1 MKETSNIRLRALK
14 DSDSAILYKWV
25 NDPEIVKYTYFY
37 HPVSEMEQKE
47 WFSSLP
53 QQKSKVLF
61 GIEVKEGEKLIGTCG
76 FNDINHI
83 CRKAELTIKIS
94 DKSMWSKGLGKEAL
108 EILMDFGFSD
118 LNLRRISL
126 KVIADNERAVK
137 LYGNAGFIIEGVLK
151 EDHYIQGEY
160 KDIIIMAY
168 IRK

>member
-14 DSDSAILYKWV
+14 ESDIWLLHKWV
-25 NDPEIVKYTYFY
+25 NDPEIVKYTYFF

-53 QQKSKVLF
+53 RQTDKILF

-76 FNDINHI
+76 LEDINHI
-83 CRKAELTIKIS
+83 CRKAELTIKIC
-94 DKSMWSKGLGKEAL
+94 DNKMWNKGFGKEAL

-118 LNLRRISL
+118 LNLRRIWL
-126 KVIADNERAVK
+126 KVMADNERAVK
-137 LYGNAGFIIEGVLK
+137 LYKNVGFIVEGVMK
-151 EDHYIQGEY
+151 EDHYSQGEY